1 MEKTHLRKLD
11 TSLDELVAAAG
22 QVAFE
27 YSNSDREA
35 YDLTRLALIEIIKK
49 TAESFDPERDFEA
62 AQSHTRYLQ

>member
-1 MEKTHLRKLD
+1 MEKAHPRKLD

-35 YDLTRLALIEIIKK
+35 YALTRLALIEIIKK

-62 AQSHTRYLQ
+62 AQSPTRYLQ

>member
-1 MEKTHLRKLD
+1 MEKAHARKLD

-27 YSNSDREA
+27 YSNNDREA

-49 TAESFDPERDFEA
+49 TAEADDPERDFEA
-62 AQSHTRYLQ
+62 VQSPSRYLQ

>member
-1 MEKTHLRKLD
+1 MEKTNARKLD
-11 TSLDELVAAAG
+11 ASLDELVAAAG

-49 TAESFDPERDFEA
+49 TAQARDLEREFEA
-62 AQSHTRYLQ
+62 VESPTRYLQ